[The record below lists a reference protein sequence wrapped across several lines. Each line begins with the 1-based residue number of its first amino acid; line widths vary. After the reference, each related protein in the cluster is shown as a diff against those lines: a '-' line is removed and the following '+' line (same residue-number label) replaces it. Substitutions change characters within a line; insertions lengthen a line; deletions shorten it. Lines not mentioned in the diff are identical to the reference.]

1 MKYKI
6 VKNNENIKGI
16 LDRNDEVNGNGIDGL
31 LIKLNNEEKTSLTE
45 CVVNKDIQ
53 TEEKMDYWKGREYIR
68 TLY

>member
-1 MKYKI
+1 VKYKI

>member
-16 LDRNDEVNGNGIDGL
+16 VDRDDEVNGNGIDGL